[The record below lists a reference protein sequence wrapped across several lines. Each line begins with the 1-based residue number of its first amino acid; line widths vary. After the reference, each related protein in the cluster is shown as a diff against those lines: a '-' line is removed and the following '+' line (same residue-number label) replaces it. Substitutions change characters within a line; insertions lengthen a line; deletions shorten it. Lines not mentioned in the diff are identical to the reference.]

1 MKHEKKEL
9 KNTEGWAL
17 KLNHLIFW
25 WYYRKV
31 DNHFKQYTFFKSVS
45 LLRQHWEHDQ
55 FVIKGQNELI
65 RNAIQEERRLNN
77 ENSNLRIQQIAT
89 DGQIRWANKNFG
101 TDWTPPT
108 EN

>member
-1 MKHEKKEL
+1 MNANL
-9 KNTEGWAL
+9 ITAWVL

-25 WYYRKV
+25 WYYKRCGE
-31 DNHFKQYTFFKSVS
+31 HFQQWTFIKSVK
-45 LLRQHWEHDQ
+45 LLISNYEHDKL
-55 FVIKGQNELI
+55 FSKNAHNSLMSAIKEIDEL
-65 RNAIQEERRLNN
+65 RS